1 MKNKKTIAILS
12 IVLSVIA
19 FLIVGFTPE
28 TSLKIT
34 LAFFL
39 TGMILAIVGVVLG
52 FMAKKEEK
60 TLSLVGIIAGFIII
74 FILFMSLTGVYS
86 MTIVNNCVRTQNDT
100 TTCELNG
107 VEMNNVPTSYLRD
120 DQYKDSEGE

>member
-1 MKNKKTIAILS
+1 
-12 IVLSVIA
+12 
-19 FLIVGFTPE
+19 
-28 TSLKIT
+28 
-34 LAFFL
+34 
-39 TGMILAIVGVVLG
+39 MILAIVGVVLG

-107 VEMNNVPTSYLRD
+107 VEMDNVPTSYLRD

>member
-19 FLIVGFTPE
+19 FFIVGFTPK

-86 MTIVNNCVRTQNDT
+86 MTIVNNCVRTQNET

-107 VEMNNVPTSYLRD
+107 VEMDNVPTSYLRD

>member
-107 VEMNNVPTSYLRD
+107 VEMDNVPTSYLRD

>member
-107 VEMNNVPTSYLRD
+107 VEMDNIPTSYLRD

>member
-1 MKNKKTIAILS
+1 MKNKKTMAILS
-12 IVLSVIA
+12 IVLSIIA

-34 LAFFL
+34 LAFFV
-39 TGMILAIVGVVLG
+39 TGIILAIVGVVLG

-60 TLSLVGIIAGFIII
+60 VLSLVGIIAGFIII

-107 VEMNNVPTSYLRD
+107 VEIDNVPTSYLRD

>member
-86 MTIVNNCVRTQNDT
+86 MTIVNNCVRTQNET

-107 VEMNNVPTSYLRD
+107 VEMDNVPTSYLRD